1 MTDTLINNQINIL
14 FINNNIPVSNDY
26 INNFDFDI
34 VSRLKTKSGENL
46 LHLIVK
52 TNNYDAIKKVLDLT
66 KLLPKDLE
74 VMFFTTQDKKYG
86 YTPLHTYYNYA
97 IKNNINNL
105 DSNKI
110 MNLLMEY
117 MNSNVKNIEDYRGNK
132 IIFKYNI

>member
-1 MTDTLINNQINIL
+1 MTDTLLNNQINIL
-14 FINNNIPVSNDY
+14 FKDNNMTISNDY

-117 MNSNVKNIEDYRGNK
+117 MNQSAGNIEDYRGNK

>member
-1 MTDTLINNQINIL
+1 MTETLLNNQINIL
-14 FINNNIPVSNDY
+14 FKDNNMPISNDY

-110 MNLLMEY
+110 MTLLMEY